1 MTLVAG
7 YPPEERSKA
16 VLHLAA
22 MLARSL
28 GEDLVV
34 ATVVPRPWFP
44 SMAKI
49 DAEYQAHLDA
59 QADAALNQARSELP
73 DGVRATFVRR
83 ASRSVA
89 TGLLEAEPHD
99 ASIIVVG
106 SSSAGAFGHVVL
118 GSVTDRLLHSSPIP
132 VAMAPRGFRAK
143 PGATVRRVTA
153 AYDGGEAAG
162 ALVLTA
168 AGVAARAG
176 AALRLASFAV
186 WSRPSHAMRL
196 GTEPEDAV
204 LQVWLAEIR
213 DSAGQ
218 ALARVKDSPAVPRDL
233 GTVVGIG
240 SSWVEALEDVEWDE
254 GEVLVVGSSSVGPI
268 AGVFLGTRSAKI
280 VRHSPVP
287 VLVVP
292 RAAGTAEV
300 PDISRQG

>member
-7 YPPEERSKA
+7 YAPEERSKA

-34 ATVVPRPWFP
+34 VTVVPRTWFP
-44 SMAKI
+44 SMAKV
-49 DAEYQAHLDA
+49 DAEYQAYVDA
-59 QADAALNQARSELP
+59 RADAALDQARRELP
-73 DGVRATFVRR
+73 DDVTATFVRQS
-83 ASRSVA
+83 SRSVA
-89 TGLLEAEPHD
+89 TGLLEAEHD
-99 ASIIVVG
+99 ASLVVVG
-106 SSSAGAFGHVVL
+106 SSSAGVFGHVVL

-143 PGATVRRVTA
+143 PEAKVRRVTA
-153 AYDGGEAAG
+153 AYDAGEDAEAF
-162 ALVLTA
+162 AVTA

-176 AALRLASFAV
+176 VSLRLATFAV
-186 WSRPSHAMRL
+186 WSRPSHVVRL

-213 DSAGQ
+213 AAADQ
-218 ALARVKDSPAVPRDL
+218 ALTRVKALPAAPRALDA
-233 GTVVGIG
+233 VVGVG
-240 SSWVEALEDVEWDE
+240 SSWAEALEDVEWDQG
-254 GEVLVVGSSSVGPI
+254 GEILVVGSSSVGPI

-280 VRHSPVP
+280 VRYSPVP

-292 RAAGTAEV
+292 RAAATTDV
-300 PDISRQG
+300 PDTSRQD

>member
-7 YPPEERSKA
+7 YAPEERSKA

-22 MLARSL
+22 MLARSF

-34 ATVVPRPWFP
+34 ATVVPKPWFP
-44 SMAKI
+44 SMAKV
-49 DAEYQAHLDA
+49 DAEYQAYLDA
-59 QADAALNQARSELP
+59 QADAALDQARSELP
-73 DGVRATFVRR
+73 DDVRATFVRQ

-89 TGLLEAEPHD
+89 TGLLEAEEHD
-99 ASIIVVG
+99 ASLIVVG

-143 PGATVRRVTA
+143 PGAKVRRVTA
-153 AYDGGEAAG
+153 GYDGGEAAE
-162 ALVLTA
+162 ALAVTA

-176 AALRLASFAV
+176 VSLRLATFAV
-186 WSRPSHAMRL
+186 WSRPSHVMRL

-213 DSAGQ
+213 AAAGQ
-218 ALARVKDSPAVPRDL
+218 ALARVKDLPAVPRALDA
-233 GTVVGIG
+233 VVGIG
-240 SSWVEALEDVEWDE
+240 SSLAEALEDVEWDE
-254 GEVLVVGSSSVGPI
+254 GEMLVVGSSSVGPI

-280 VRHSPVP
+280 VRYSPVP

-292 RAAGTAEV
+292 RAAATTEV
-300 PDISRQG
+300 FDISRQV